1 MDREIVIKLTPE
13 SWMEGEEEEFR
24 DLMGAIRYKLKYT
37 AYDWSL
43 EEVDI

>member
-1 MDREIVIKLTPE
+1 MDREIVIRLTPE
-13 SWMEGEEEEFR
+13 PWMEDEEMEFAE
-24 DLMGAIRYKLKYT
+24 LLSAIRYKLKYT